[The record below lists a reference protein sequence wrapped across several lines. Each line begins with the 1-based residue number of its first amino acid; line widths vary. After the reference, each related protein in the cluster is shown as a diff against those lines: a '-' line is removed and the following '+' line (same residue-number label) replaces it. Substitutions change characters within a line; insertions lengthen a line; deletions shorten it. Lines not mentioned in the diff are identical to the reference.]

1 MLLNN
6 FLRGQFSADFLDALI
21 SRFDGIFNIGNMLLK
36 VLRSLRDYFQK
47 DS

>member
-36 VLRSLRDYFQK
+36 VLVV
-47 DS
+47 